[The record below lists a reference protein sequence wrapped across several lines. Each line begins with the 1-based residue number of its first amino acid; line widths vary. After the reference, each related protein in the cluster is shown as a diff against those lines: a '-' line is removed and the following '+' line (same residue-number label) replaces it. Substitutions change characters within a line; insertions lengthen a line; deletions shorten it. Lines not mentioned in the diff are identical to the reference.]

1 MGSGFVLGQRGL
13 LIPQTKE
20 AAMPHRIVPCLWF
33 DTEAEEAARFYTSI
47 FENSRIIEVS
57 RYPEGAPRPA
67 GMVMVVEFER

>member
-1 MGSGFVLGQRGL
+1 
-13 LIPQTKE
+13 
-20 AAMPHRIVPCLWF
+20 MPHRIVPCLWF